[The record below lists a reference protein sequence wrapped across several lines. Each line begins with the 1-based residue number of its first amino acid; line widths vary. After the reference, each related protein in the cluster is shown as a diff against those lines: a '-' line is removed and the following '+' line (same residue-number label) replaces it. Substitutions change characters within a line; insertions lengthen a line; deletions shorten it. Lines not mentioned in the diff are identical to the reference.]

1 MSQKRRRRSNNMAT
15 RVYNT
20 QTTDTQLA
28 KRLLATPTGCCTA
41 DAYKLFNKYSIPAD
55 TRQGP
60 TDAELIE
67 VLRQLAGVAADAPAL
82 RDDIETVTGMARL
95 FLVLV
100 TVLYTHADFPS
111 DVVSRLWPVRIVAI
125 DDKAAQTGAM
135 NWAER
140 QIAVG
145 ILEGAKAF
153 AQSATTIDVI
163 GTVDCIGDS
172 LR

>member
-1 MSQKRRRRSNNMAT
+1 M
-15 RVYNT
+15 
-20 QTTDTQLA
+20 TDQELA
-28 KRLLATPTGCCTA
+28 KRLIATPTGCCTA
-41 DAYKLFNKYSIPAD
+41 DAYRLFDKYSIAAD
-55 TRQGP
+55 RRTGP
-60 TDAELIE
+60 TDAEVFGI
-67 VLRQLAGVAADAPAL
+67 LRQLAGDSPTSAKYPAGSAIRL
-82 RDDIETVTGMARL
+82 DFEDVTGMARL

-125 DDKAAQTGAM
+125 DDKGAQTGAM

-163 GTVDCIGDS
+163 GTVDCVGDS